1 MTDNQSILLTIAIPS
16 YNRSGAL
23 IHTLEALASQ
33 LGPIGPD
40 LVEVIV
46 SDNYSSDGTQEC
58 VRAWIGEHPTVPI
71 RYFRNETNIGFD
83 ANCDSS
89 VRRARGRFV
98 WLMADDDFLESG
110 AIARVHSLLE
120 ENKDIVFAYVN
131 YSICG
136 KNWVQDSPCLVTSIA
151 RGSGGDLIAR
161 TRFAFS
167 FVSSCV
173 FKKDLWLSENAS
185 RYFGTG
191 WIHLFMARD
200 ILLRGESL
208 LIGERLLRM
217 NAMDLVETRKEKKT
231 EPGAIEF
238 YMSQHLK
245 FVDFALSLKDA
256 GYSVDVVR
264 QAINVSWANNLRQ
277 IVFYKITADQY
288 AFEEIVLVLKRMAR
302 YFGGRWAFWAIHVP
316 VLFLPNVLVSGLY
329 RSLKP
334 LYAKLKQLNVAHIG
348 AG

>member
-1 MTDNQSILLTIAIPS
+1 MADDQSILLTIAIPS

-23 IHTLEALASQ
+23 INALEALASQ
-33 LGPIGPD
+33 LGPISPG

-46 SDNYSSDGTQEC
+46 SDNCSSDETPER
-58 VRAWIGEHPTVPI
+58 VRAWMDMHPTVPI
-71 RYFRNETNIGFD
+71 GYFRNERNIGFD
-83 ANCDSS
+83 ANCDAL
-89 VRRARGRFV
+89 VQCARGQFV
-98 WLMADDDFLESG
+98 WLMADDDFLVSG
-110 AIARVHSLLE
+110 AIARVYSLLE

-136 KNWVQDSPCLVTSIA
+136 KNWVEDSPCLVTSIA
-151 RGSGGDLIAR
+151 RGSGGDLIAK
-161 TRFAFS
+161 TRLAFS

-217 NAMDLVETRKEKKT
+217 NGMDIVESRKEKKT

-264 QAINVSWANNLRQ
+264 QALNVSWANNLRQ
-277 IVFYKITADQY
+277 IVFYKMTAEQY
-288 AFEEIVLVLKRMAR
+288 AIEEIVLVLKRMAR
-302 YFGGRWAFWAIHVP
+302 YFGGKWVFWGIHVP

-334 LYAKLKQLNVAHIG
+334 LYAKLKQLNVARMG